1 MYNALIRPVAY
12 LPLGCGK
19 TRENVRLTFGKLCSA
34 LSETALLVQNPRFV
48 PHVYNFCTQSL
59 HRQFLFFLSVTG
71 RFYTFCTAL
80 IIRTISKEK
89 KILL

>member
-12 LPLGCGK
+12 LPRGCGK
-19 TRENVRLTFGKLCSA
+19 TRENVRLTFGKLFPTFPKAMRS
-34 LSETALLVQNPRFV
+34 VYNQQFV
-48 PHVYNFCTQSL
+48 PRVYNFCTQSL
-59 HRQFLFFLSVTG
+59 HSQFLFFLSVKG
-71 RFYTFCTAL
+71 QFCTLYTAL